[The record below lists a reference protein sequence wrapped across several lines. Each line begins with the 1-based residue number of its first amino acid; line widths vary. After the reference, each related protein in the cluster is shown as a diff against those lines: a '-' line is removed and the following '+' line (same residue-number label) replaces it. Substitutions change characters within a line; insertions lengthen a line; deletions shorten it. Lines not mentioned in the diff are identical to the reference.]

1 MLNLSIVITCI
12 LYYITFCTSFL
23 KESCNT
29 GKWSRGFFLGGGF
42 GYDVHVTWLQ
52 TVRSGCG
59 WVTLWRRIARVIRIQ
74 TSSSKENDSRHSF
87 KQIFND
93 TESDSLSLSLSPL
106 PLLSAYL
113 VRCVFDLLLLN
124 KLSTHL
130 ICVRNIISSGTHQR
144 FEPVSENRLF
154 VPLNTLIR
162 FYSAFYI
169 MGHRF
174 GFCFTA

>member
-1 MLNLSIVITCI
+1 MLNLSVITCI

-29 GKWSRGFFLGGGF
+29 GKWSRGFFLGGGLDTMF
-42 GYDVHVTWLQ
+42 TLRDYKLFALGVDGWRCDAVSLVWFEFKRRLQ
-52 TVRSGCG
+52 RKMTAV
-59 WVTLWRRIARVIRIQ
+59 IA
-74 TSSSKENDSRHSF
+74 SSKYLMTPS
-87 KQIFND
+87 Q
-93 TESDSLSLSLSPL
+93 TLSLSPL